1 MDAADTKEGLEATE
15 PQQEIKMEEEP
26 QQQKDTKASEPF
38 PFQSNPYGTARGVD
52 GAAAGGGAPEI
63 AGDSST
69 VDQAQNTVNS
79 NNSDGVVDNGPTQQ
93 PVDATKVAE
102 HKQDDND
109 ISNAA
114 VSQQK
119 AAIIQQSKESE
130 IIVDNAPVTVPT
142 IGSTEEADGDSI

>member
-1 MDAADTKEGLEATE
+1 
-15 PQQEIKMEEEP
+15 MEDNP
-26 QQQKDTKASEPF
+26 QQQKEASEPF
-38 PFQSNPYGTARGVD
+38 PFQSNPYGTSRGLD
-52 GAAAGGGAPEI
+52 GAAVGGDATEI
-63 AGDSST
+63 AGGSST
-69 VDQAQNTVNS
+69 VDQAQNAVNS

-119 AAIIQQSKESE
+119 PAIIQQSKESE

-142 IGSTEEADGDSI
+142 IGSTDEADGDSI